1 MLYSLVLYLW
11 PNSRTVVEKKSRWD
25 KKKEKKQQFPKLLG
39 ERRAVSFSSPS
50 HNSVDL
56 GPKMPRGRPECTNG
70 SSSEK
75 GIRH

>member
-1 MLYSLVLYLW
+1 M
-11 PNSRTVVEKKSRWD
+11 EKKSRWD
-25 KKKEKKQQFPKLLG
+25 KKKEQKQQFPKLLG
-39 ERRAVSFSSPS
+39 ERRTVSFSSPS

-56 GPKMPRGRPECTNG
+56 GPNMPRGRPECING